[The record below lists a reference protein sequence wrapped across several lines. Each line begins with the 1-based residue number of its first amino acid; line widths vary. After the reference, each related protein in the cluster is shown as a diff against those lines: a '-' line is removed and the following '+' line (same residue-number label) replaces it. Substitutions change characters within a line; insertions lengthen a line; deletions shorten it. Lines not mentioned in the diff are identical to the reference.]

1 MKEVGGKGI
10 NLDASIVVEITL
22 KELIEIIDS
31 ISLVGWSTIQ
41 RAYNWKEAPYSRDEM
56 YKILSDIKEILRNN
70 FE

>member
-22 KELIEIIDS
+22 KELIEIRDS

-41 RAYNWKEAPYSRDEM
+41 RAYNWDKAPYSRDEM

-70 FE
+70 LE

>member
-22 KELIEIIDS
+22 KELIEIRDS

-41 RAYNWKEAPYSRDEM
+41 RAYNWKEVPYSRDEM

-70 FE
+70 LE